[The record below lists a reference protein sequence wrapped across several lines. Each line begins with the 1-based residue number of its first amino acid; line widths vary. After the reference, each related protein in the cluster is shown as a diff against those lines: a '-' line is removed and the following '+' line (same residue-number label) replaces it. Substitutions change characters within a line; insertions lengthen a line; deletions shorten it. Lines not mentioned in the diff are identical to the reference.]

1 MSDVTPYW
9 APVGRSSTVDWSAN
23 AGALKTLMA
32 ARPELTQD
40 PEALLRVSSALGSG
54 DPALPP
60 PPHAPE
66 APLSGSSALGS
77 GDPALLRS
85 VTAAVGP
92 QIDQRLQFI
101 TQMNDE
107 TERAYWAK
115 LSSGSRQALVKAG
128 YHPLGGDGG
137 GSFLGLDL
145 SSSAAAARP
154 LARAALR

>member
-32 ARPELTQD
+32 APPELTRD
-40 PEALLRVSSALGSG
+40 PVALLTV
-54 DPALPP
+54 
-60 PPHAPE
+60 
-66 APLSGSSALGS
+66 SSALGS

-101 TQMNDE
+101 TQMDDE

-128 YHPLGGDGG
+128 YHTPGCDGG

-145 SSSAAAARP
+145 SSAAPAVGSVAGGGFP
-154 LARAALR
+154 SFSTPVSKGAGCALR

>member
-40 PEALLRVSSALGSG
+40 PDALLSV
-54 DPALPP
+54 PP
-60 PPHAPE
+60 P
-66 APLSGSSALGS
+66 LGS

-85 VTAAVGP
+85 VPAAVGP

-101 TQMNDE
+101 TQMDDE

-115 LSSGSRQALVKAG
+115 LSSGSRQALVKARS
-128 YHPLGGDGG
+128 HPPGGR
-137 GSFLGLDL
+137 GSTEK
-145 SSSAAAARP
+145 
-154 LARAALR
+154 